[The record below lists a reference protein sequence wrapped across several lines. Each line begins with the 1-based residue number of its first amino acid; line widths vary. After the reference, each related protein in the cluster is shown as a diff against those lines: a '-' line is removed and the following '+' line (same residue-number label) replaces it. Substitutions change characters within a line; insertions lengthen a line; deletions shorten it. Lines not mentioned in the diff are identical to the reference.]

1 MKAISAF
8 PLIIVLSN
16 VLPIHSWAALDK
28 DYCIT
33 GIQCSQMQTSQGSP
47 PPPLP
52 ADHFYSEIVLLW
64 QKSLLNA
71 NPSESWKSPRFSHTT
86 VLLDGSPERA
96 THPLFFKIENSKAQ
110 APTFYCFHTTCI
122 FIIANEKEIKSLP
135 VNSKPESF
143 KGHGHCIRATLLSAS
158 AVWTNSGTAFYSRR

>member
-8 PLIIVLSN
+8 PLIIMLSN

-28 DYCIT
+28 ACCIT
-33 GIQCSQMQTSQGSP
+33 GIQGSQMQTSQGFP
-47 PPPLP
+47 PPSFP
-52 ADHFYSEIVLLW
+52 ADHFYSEIVLLS

-71 NPSESWKSPRFSHTT
+71 NPNESWKSSRFNRII
-86 VLLDGSPERA
+86 VLLDGSCERA

-110 APTFYCFHTTCI
+110 ASTFYCFHTTHI
-122 FIIANEKEIKSLP
+122 FITANEEEIKSLP

-143 KGHGHCIRATLLSAS
+143 KGHGQCSWATLLSAS
-158 AVWTNSGTAFYSRR
+158 AVWTNSGTAFYSRW